1 MHGQISRRVKMPLSH
16 VLVASSLITMQAYT
30 VNAFRMPGWY
40 HEEQGSDGPNSG
52 GGSDNSGPQSLSD
65 MSSSSSQSGFA
76 GFDVERASYLRTVHG
91 ILALVAFVALFPL
104 GAVLMRLVP
113 GRMSIWFHAVT
124 QLAALALFIASIG
137 LGAYIVNLV
146 QDGGFPLLDDDLV
159 VAHVGIGSALG
170 VVFILM
176 PIMGYLH
183 HRYFKKVGRRTGW
196 SYLHL
201 AGGRVGITLGIING
215 GIGLAIAGGRYQ
227 VQSCIWHRG
236 PASFGSR
243 GWPQRPSARR
253 DATAEG
259 SALAM
264 SQS

>member
-1 MHGQISRRVKMPLSH
+1 
-16 VLVASSLITMQAYT
+16 
-30 VNAFRMPGWY
+30 MPGWY

-146 QDGGFPLLDDDLV
+146 QDGGFPLVSESEDVHGEPTCLTLAARRRPGGRSRWYRECAGRGLHFDANHGLLASSLLQESWAPNRLV
-159 VAHVGIGSALG
+159 LPTFS
-170 VVFILM
+170 
-176 PIMGYLH
+176 
-183 HRYFKKVGRRTGW
+183 RRTSGNYAW
-196 SYLHL
+196 HHQRGHW
-201 AGGRVGITLGIING
+201 AGDRWGRD
-215 GIGLAIAGGRYQ
+215 Q

-236 PASFGSR
+236 RHRLGRVDGHSDRQR
-243 GWPQRPSARR
+243 G
-253 DATAEG
+253 ATQPRKEAHW
-259 SALAM
+259 
-264 SQS
+264 Q